1 MESTHDQ
8 LSKISSPNNGDI
20 MPPGGNEHSLG
31 SQEANLTAERGQLV
45 ETCPAGQ
52 PWRGKAP
59 LPCLEGPAA
68 TRPPV
73 WKESRA
79 DQSPGK
85 CISGV
90 PQSQRNGKGPSGCHR
105 NIGCPET
112 LPTQPT
118 LGDMGGISP
127 EQHLSISVST
137 IEMNLPPRIQAQVQ
151 AHTVRA
157 ESKEQLWS

>member
-1 MESTHDQ
+1 MERSCLQVEMNTVWEARKPAS
-8 LSKISSPNNGDI
+8 LLREASSWKPVL
-20 MPPGGNEHSLG
+20 PGSPGEGRH
-31 SQEANLTAERGQLV
+31 
-45 ETCPAGQ
+45 
-52 PWRGKAP
+52 P

-105 NIGCPET
+105 NIGFPET
-112 LPTQPT
+112 LPTQPA

-151 AHTVRA
+151 AHIVRA